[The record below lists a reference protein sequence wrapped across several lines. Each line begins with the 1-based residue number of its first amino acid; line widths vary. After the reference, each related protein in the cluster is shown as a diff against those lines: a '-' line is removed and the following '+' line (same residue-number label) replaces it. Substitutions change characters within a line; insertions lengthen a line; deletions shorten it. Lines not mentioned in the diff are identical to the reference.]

1 MNYTTA
7 DDTQLVA
14 AAHNG
19 DLEAFEA
26 LMRRHTRHVY
36 AHAVRFFGDA
46 SAADDVVQEVFI
58 KVYRSLDT
66 FDERARFTT
75 WLYRVTRNVCL
86 DMVRSGRRRPDPI
99 DPLQVAAASPG
110 DLSDQ
115 VALATSLEAA
125 MRSLAP
131 EDRDALSAI
140 GLFGLS
146 YAEAGQALGVP
157 AGTVKSRVFRARRTL
172 AAALEL
178 RGGA

>member
-26 LMRRHTRHVY
+26 LVRRHTRHVY